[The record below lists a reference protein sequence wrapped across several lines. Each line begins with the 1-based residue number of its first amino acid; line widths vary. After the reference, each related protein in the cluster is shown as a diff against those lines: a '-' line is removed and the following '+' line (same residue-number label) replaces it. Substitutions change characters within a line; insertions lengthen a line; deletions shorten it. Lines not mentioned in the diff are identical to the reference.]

1 MYLNRQLHYPFV
13 YFRRLRQTRCDAAN
27 QSQEERGNTLLQ
39 GALLTTGAPNA
50 EIVPRRNL
58 LARRE
63 KQAYRKLV
71 LAIPISARPESGTA
85 GENRKTS
92 SIGCVT
98 RKL

>member
-1 MYLNRQLHYPFV
+1 MYLNRQLHYPSLFSAPAPDKV
-13 YFRRLRQTRCDAAN
+13 RRCK
-27 QSQEERGNTLLQ
+27 SEQEECGNTPLQ

-58 LARRE
+58 LACRE

-71 LAIPISARPESGTA
+71 LAIPISARPASGTA